1 MSYEVP
7 SDARDQR
14 ILRKQ
19 NEDLR
24 NIIRIVPQST
34 NENTDGGGFDGLAG
48 ASGINSGYL
57 TGSFVITSPEEQQAV
72 KISWTS
78 GRSVTGKRLLHVG
91 DYVATNAGI
100 TGTNW
105 IGRVTYIT
113 TTESDV
119 SGTCICEPQ
128 LKKFNKPSDGARSAF
143 NSGSTTSLTKIK
155 WVASST
161 GGEGDWA
168 EYANSDEDYD
178 DRWTATYNA
187 SGFSNQ
193 EVVISTGSMIIDNR
207 EGGTDVEIKNILG
220 NLKDGQMLTVKPKDG
235 MTLTLKTGGNIDG
248 DNETVI
254 KDTDIAILQ
263 YHEDGGSKW
272 RAVGGSGDGLS
283 TVVKEPC
290 RVASTGN
297 NALHPV
303 YNVTIDGVTLVEGDR
318 LLIKN
323 QTTQRDNGI
332 YVCGG
337 VTLGASTF
345 TRAEDFDEDSEVKSG
360 VLVAVN
366 EGTDNG
372 NTLWALTSDGN
383 LTVGTSALVFTKM
396 TVDSSLDYT
405 WSGKNLYVNATEW
418 SNSWNTD
425 AYKQTNCQVKFQG
438 DGLEHSG
445 YSDNA
450 SQRVLEIGKYGTHE
464 VKIIAEITG
473 EGDAVISDPD
483 GGGNFTIPNSDPS
496 VSFKSCLVMNTY
508 DIYDLDKLVF
518 AQGDSSTAPPM
529 LNNWVGIQA
538 NTGEDTTGGSNPP
551 NPVLNGMALHV
562 PDDKKFFFKIGKGT
576 TGEEAEGSNVHD
588 AFKVS
593 ENGIEIGSSSVPSS
607 LSNGMIWHNSSDNKV
622 YVRSNGA
629 TVEVGAGGVQLTDNP
644 TWTGKHVWDT
654 TSTWLGSYDT
664 DSEKAT
670 NCRAKFQGDGLRHQT
685 YNSGTGVWDWDS
697 GYSDDSTQRV
707 LEIGKYGSHEVK
719 IIAEVTGEGDAIITD
734 PDGTGSYT
742 IPNSDPSISMKACLV
757 MNTYTMYDLDT
768 VVFSQGASTTTPA
781 PLGNWVWIEAN
792 TGTSG
797 SPSLTGMHYNVPTS
811 KTHQFKINLA
821 EKFNISSDGIK
832 LSSNSTPSSPSNG
845 MIWLDSGDNK
855 VYARSNGASV
865 EVGGSGG
872 GGSWVGTAT
881 TQLNMGTHSIKG
893 AWGGTSNTLGIQSDL
908 DMNTYDINDAD
919 RIKFSTTQGTGSS
932 LGSSDYGIETAYN
945 SGTAYGMT
953 FRIPASAFFYFNSG
967 SSQLLYGDTTGL
979 VTTEPILGGSLK
991 TTSFVDFDNISS
1003 PSNPATNH
1011 VKLFADSDNSDH
1023 LTVRKP
1029 NGSEVDLEAG
1039 GGGVQLSDNNI
1050 WTGTN
1055 RFNGAITGDFFPVG
1069 TGANLGST
1077 SNVWTAVFA
1086 QRFRFDS
1093 SQRYLYNDGDDIKY
1107 VLNDSSGLH
1116 KFYCDDDYP
1125 ILQLDDEN
1133 VIIRTGRR
1141 IKSAGSSELGYYV
1154 TNATSTVGSQGT
1166 QQLPHKTTSV
1176 TNPSDTV
1183 LDGYFGSE
1191 KGCSGVTEVS
1201 GTLYLWIRMDS
1212 SSSGRWKKVTLS

>member
-14 ILRKQ
+14 ILRQQ
-19 NEDLR
+19 NNDLR
-24 NIIRIVPQST
+24 NLIRIIPQST
-34 NENTDGGGFDGLAG
+34 NANNESGGFDGSS
-48 ASGINSGYL
+48 ASSFNSGYL
-57 TGSFVITSPEEQQAV
+57 TGSFVLSSPEEQQSV

-78 GRSVTGKRLLHVG
+78 GRSVSGKKLLHVG
-91 DYVATNAGI
+91 DYIATNAGI

-105 IGRVTYIT
+105 IGRVTHIT
-113 TTESDV
+113 TSETDV

-128 LKKFNKPSDGARSAF
+128 LKTFNKVSDGVRSAF

-161 GGEGDWA
+161 PEVSAGDWA
-168 EYANSDEDYD
+168 EYSNSDD
-178 DRWTATYNA
+178 DRWTATYNS
-187 SGFSNQ
+187 SGFSSQ
-193 EVVISTGSMIIDNR
+193 EVVINTGSIIIDRR

-220 NLKDGQMLTVKPKDG
+220 DLKDGQMLTVKPKDG
-235 MTLTLKTGGNIDG
+235 KTLTLKTGGNIDG
-248 DNETVI
+248 DNETII

-283 TVVKEPC
+283 TVVKKPC

-297 NALHPV
+297 NLTHPLWGT
-303 YNVTIDGVTLVEGDR
+303 TIDGVTLSAGDR
-318 LLIKN
+318 FLVKN
-323 QTTQRDNGI
+323 QTVNGLNQPTTQDNGI
-332 YVCGG
+332 YVHSGNP
-337 VTLGASTF
+337 VVAS
-345 TRAEDFDEDSEVKSG
+345 TRAEDFDENAEVKSG

-366 EGTDNG
+366 EGTLNG
-372 NTLWALTSDGN
+372 NTLWALTSDGS

-418 SNSWNTD
+418 NSGWDTD
-425 AYKQTNCQVKFQG
+425 AEKQTNCQVKFQG

-483 GGGNFTIPNSDPS
+483 GAGTFTIPNSDPS
-496 VSFKSCLVMNTY
+496 VSFKTSLVMNTY
-508 DIYDLDKLVF
+508 DIYDLDKMVF
-518 AQGDSSTAPPM
+518 AQGVSTTAPPM

-538 NTGEDTTGGSNPP
+538 NTGEDTSGGSSPP
-551 NPVLNGMALHV
+551 SPVLNGMALHV
-562 PDDKKFFFKIGKGT
+562 PDNKKFFFKIGKGT
-576 TGEEAEGSNVHD
+576 SGEEAEGSNVHD

-593 ENGIEIGSSSVPSS
+593 ENGIEIGSSSVPAS

-622 YVRSNGA
+622 YVRTNGA
-629 TVEVGAGGVQLTDNP
+629 TSLLGGVQLTDNP

-654 TSTWLGSYDT
+654 TSTWLGTYDT
-664 DSEKAT
+664 DSLKAT

-685 YNSGTGVWDWDS
+685 YNSGTGEWDWDS

-707 LEIGKYGSHEVK
+707 LEIGRYGSHEVK

-832 LSSNSTPSSPSNG
+832 LSSNSTPSSPPNG
-845 MIWLDSGDNK
+845 MMWLDSGDNK

-872 GGSWVGTAT
+872 GSWVGTAT
-881 TQLNMGTHSIKG
+881 TQLNMGAHSIKG
-893 AWGGTSNTLGIQSDL
+893 AWGGTANTLGVQSDL

-932 LGSSDYGIETAYN
+932 LGSSDYGIETLYS
-945 SGTAYGMT
+945 SGTAYGLKFT
-953 FRIPASAFFYFNSG
+953 VPANKNINFYRG
-967 SSQLLYGDTTGL
+967 SD
-979 VTTEPILGGSLK
+979 VPISIT
-991 TTSFVDFDNISS
+991 TTSVLIGDNISFS
-1003 PSNPATNH
+1003 SYADFTAISTPSNPSNNARR
-1011 VKLFADSDNSDH
+1011 LFADSGNSNH
-1023 LTVRKP
+1023 ISVRTD
-1029 NGSEVDLEAG
+1029 GGTTIDLEAG
-1039 GGGVQLSDNNI
+1039 GGVGLSDNNT

-1086 QRFRFDS
+1086 ERFRFDGSERYVYKHNS
-1093 SQRYLYNDGDDIKY
+1093 SGEIRY
-1107 VLNDSSGLH
+1107 VLDDSSGSH
-1116 KFYCDDDYP
+1116 KFYVNNTNYPSLDIQEDYVEVRGGRKITSTSGTP
-1125 ILQLDDEN
+1125 I
-1133 VIIRTGRR
+1133 
-1141 IKSAGSSELGYYV
+1141 GYYT
-1154 TNATSTVGSQGT
+1154 TNATSTTGT
-1166 QQLPHKTTSV
+1166 YGTVQLPYRDWTGSTS
-1176 TNPSDTV
+1176 SSV
-1183 LDGYFGSE
+1183 LDQLFGSE
-1191 KGCSGVTEVS
+1191 NGCCGIINAS
-1201 GTLYLWIRMDS
+1201 GTVKMWVK
-1212 SSSGRWKKVTLS
+1212 SSSGWKSEQLS